1 MVVPFPPGGGTDAFA
16 RPLFSVMSKNT
27 GKQFVIDN
35 KGGAGGTVGASLA
48 SRAAPDGYTFF
59 MHPLALGSA
68 IAVTLLALLGV
79 THLGGNAG
87 AYHLLA
93 RVSDQVAQQVVV
105 VGHRVTQTVEIIG
118 RKLRKE

>member
-1 MVVPFPPGGGTDAFA
+1 MF
-16 RPLFSVMSKNT
+16 R
-27 GKQFVIDN
+27 
-35 KGGAGGTVGASLA
+35 
-48 SRAAPDGYTFF
+48 RFF

-68 IAVTLLALLGV
+68 IAITLLALLGV

-93 RVSDQVAQQVVV
+93 RVSDRAAQQVVV

>member
-1 MVVPFPPGGGTDAFA
+1 MFRRFFA
-16 RPLFSVMSKNT
+16 
-27 GKQFVIDN
+27 
-35 KGGAGGTVGASLA
+35 
-48 SRAAPDGYTFF
+48 
-59 MHPLALGSA
+59 HPLAAGSA

-118 RKLRKE
+118 RKLKKE

>member
-1 MVVPFPPGGGTDAFA
+1 MF
-16 RPLFSVMSKNT
+16 R
-27 GKQFVIDN
+27 
-35 KGGAGGTVGASLA
+35 
-48 SRAAPDGYTFF
+48 RFF

-68 IAVTLLALLGV
+68 IAITLLALLGV
-79 THLGGNAG
+79 THLGGNTG

-93 RVSDQVAQQVVV
+93 RVSDRAAQQVVV

>member
-1 MVVPFPPGGGTDAFA
+1 MF
-16 RPLFSVMSKNT
+16 R
-27 GKQFVIDN
+27 
-35 KGGAGGTVGASLA
+35 
-48 SRAAPDGYTFF
+48 RFF

-105 VGHRVTQTVEIIG
+105 VGQRLIERVVVTG
-118 RKLRKE
+118 HKPKD